1 MKPPNNHIDSSAGKS
16 SFCGKNHVYYLLGK
30 YDEAITE
37 AKKAIGVSP
46 KDIIAHCVLI
56 CSYLSLGREEEA
68 RAEAAEILR
77 IDPSFSVDRSA
88 KIIPLKNRE
97 KAKRISDA
105 YRKAG
110 LK

>member
-1 MKPPNNHIDSSAGKS
+1 MKPSNNHIDSSAGKS

-30 YDEAITE
+30 YDEAIAE

-46 KDIIAHCVLI
+46 KDIIAHRVLI

-68 RAEAAEILR
+68 RAQAAEVLR
-77 IDPSFSVDRSA
+77 IDPNFSVDRA
-88 KIIPLKNRE
+88 VKTFPLKNKD
-97 KAKRISDA
+97 KAKKISDS